1 MSLRRGKNKRK
12 INFKVIATGVV
23 AITLIGI
30 VSISIGRNSG
40 SSPFNSNI
48 ILNISSTLE
57 NGVSKGLGFFTG
69 GFKDIINFKSNAE
82 KVEKLEKENEELQKQ
97 ITDLKSELEETS
109 SLEQLKKA
117 LNFIDEKYVANKVA
131 AKVVSKNDGLWYTS
145 IVISAGSDDGVKENS
160 IVMNG
165 DGLVGIVTEVSS
177 NYSKAITLL
186 DTTSSVSF
194 KLSKDSK
201 YKGIITTG
209 MGIKEEESNREKG
222 LLQGYMLDSDYD
234 VLPGDSVVTSGLGLY
249 PQNIAIGEVTKVI
262 EDKSKSLKY
271 VVIKPN
277 VNFKNIDNVVVV
289 EPRNI
294 N

>member
-1 MSLRRGKNKRK
+1 MSLRRDKNKHK
-12 INFKVIATGVV
+12 INFKVIATGLV

-30 VSISIGRNSG
+30 VSISIGKNSG
-40 SSPFNSNI
+40 NSPFNSNI

-57 NGVSKGLGFFTG
+57 NGISNGLGFFTG
-69 GFKDIINFKSNAE
+69 GFEKIASIKSNAK
-82 KVEKLEKENEELQKQ
+82 KVEKLEKENKELQKQ
-97 ITDLKSELEETS
+97 VTELKGELEDTS
-109 SLEQLKKA
+109 SLEQLKKS
-117 LNFIDEKYVANKVA
+117 LKFIDEKYVANQVS

-145 IVISAGSDDGVKENS
+145 IVISAGSDDGVKKNS
-160 IVMNG
+160 IVING
-165 DGLVGIVTEVSS
+165 EGLVGLVTEVSS

-209 MGIKEEESNREKG
+209 LGIKEEESNKEKG

-234 VLPGDSVVTSGLGLY
+234 VLPGDSVVTSGLGIY

-277 VNFKNIDNVVVV
+277 ADFKNIDNVVVV